1 MTQYLTDVTSVST
14 KGQVVLPKSIRDSLT
29 LQSGTKLLV
38 VSDGQSIVLKPIEM
52 PDISEFQGLMEAAS
66 SWADEVGM
74 TENDISSAIK
84 AVRNRKKKTKEK
96 K

>member
-52 PDISEFQGLMEAAS
+52 PDISEFRKLMEAAS

-74 TENDISSAIK
+74 TEDNISSAIDT
-84 AVRNRKKKTKEK
+84 VRSRKRVNP
-96 K
+96 

>member
-38 VSDGQSIVLKPIEM
+38 VSDGRSIVLKPIEM
-52 PDISEFQGLMEAAS
+52 PDISEFQNLMEAAA

-74 TENDISSAIK
+74 TEEDISSAI
-84 AVRNRKKKTKEK
+84 ATVRSRKQVNP
-96 K
+96 

>member
-52 PDISEFQGLMEAAS
+52 PDISEFQNLMEAAA
-66 SWADEVGM
+66 SWADEAGM
-74 TENDISSAIK
+74 TEEDISSAITT
-84 AVRNRKKKTKEK
+84 VRSRKRVKP
-96 K
+96 

>member
-29 LQSGTKLLV
+29 LQTGTKLLV
-38 VSDGQSIVLKPIEM
+38 ISDGQSIVLKPIEM

-66 SWADEVGM
+66 SWAAEVGM
-74 TENDISSAIK
+74 TEEDISSAITT
-84 AVRNRKKKTKEK
+84 VRNRKRLKL
-96 K
+96 

>member
-52 PDISEFQGLMEAAS
+52 PDISEFRNLMEAAA

-74 TENDISSAIK
+74 TEEDISSAITT
-84 AVRNRKKKTKEK
+84 VRSRKRVKP
-96 K
+96 

>member
-38 VSDGQSIVLKPIEM
+38 VSDGRSIVLKPIEM
-52 PDISEFQGLMEAAS
+52 PDISEFQNLMEAAA

-74 TENDISSAIK
+74 TEEDISSAI
-84 AVRNRKKKTKEK
+84 ATVRSRKRVNP
-96 K
+96 